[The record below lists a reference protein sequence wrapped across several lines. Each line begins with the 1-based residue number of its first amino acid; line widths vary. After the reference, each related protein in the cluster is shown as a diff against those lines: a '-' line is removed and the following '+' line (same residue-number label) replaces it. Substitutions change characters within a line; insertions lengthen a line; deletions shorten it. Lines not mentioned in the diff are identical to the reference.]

1 MLGKSNSPRW
11 EIDYEESVYKI
22 YDRNNDLTCYFFP
35 NYPLNDSNLDN
46 DSLISDLV
54 DSHTTVFGGRL
65 LLPMLRLNILDV
77 EEGQN
82 LENII
87 DQLSLN
93 VKRAQEWTNWYIS
106 NRERYEI
113 SKCVAYTSREDRQ
126 MLIIDLS
133 LGLKVTLG
141 KKEILTSLTPIL
153 EDLTK
158 EDTV

>member
-35 NYPLNDSNLDN
+35 NYPLNDSNLVN

-158 EDTV
+158 EETV

>member
-1 MLGKSNSPRW
+1 
-11 EIDYEESVYKI
+11 
-22 YDRNNDLTCYFFP
+22 
-35 NYPLNDSNLDN
+35 
-46 DSLISDLV
+46 
-54 DSHTTVFGGRL
+54 
-65 LLPMLRLNILDV
+65 MLRLNILDV